1 MKRKIIQI
9 DHEKCNGCGAC
20 IPDCPEGAL
29 QLIDGKARLVSDLF
43 CDGLGACT
51 GACPTGAMTV
61 EEREAEPYDE
71 ARVMENIVKQGTN
84 VIKAHLS
91 HLNEHGETK
100 LLAEAI
106 GFLKSKSIAIPGYV
120 EKGNHHGCPGSMMRD
135 MRRGDNQGA
144 VNDESGVIE
153 SALRQWPVQLALVNP
168 QAPYFE
174 HEELLV
180 TADCVPIAFADY
192 HRRYLR
198 NRPVVMFCPKLD
210 KDTDRYIEKLS
221 LIISSHTIKRIIVVR
236 MEVPCCGGSTMIIEE
251 AVNRSGKKVIIR
263 EQIISIDGKQI

>member
-71 ARVMENIVKQGTN
+71 TRVMENIVKQGPN

-91 HLNEHGETK
+91 HLNEHGEKK
-100 LLAEAI
+100 LLDEAER
-106 GFLKSKSIAIPGYV
+106 FLKDKSIEIPEYG
-120 EKGNHHGCPGSMMRD
+120 KQQSHHGCPGSMMRD
-135 MRRGDNQGA
+135 MRKNSSSH
-144 VNDESGVIE
+144 VNSEPSGMIE
-153 SALRQWPVQLALVNP
+153 SELRQWPVQLALVNP

-174 HEELLV
+174 QEELLV
-180 TADCVPIAFADY
+180 TADCVPIAFAEY
-192 HRRYLR
+192 HRRFLR

-210 KDTDRYIEKLS
+210 KEIDRYIEKLTA
-221 LIISSHTIKRIIVVR
+221 IISSHPIKRIIVAR
-236 MEVPCCGGSTMIIEE
+236 MEVPCCGGSTSIIEE
-251 AVNRSGKKVIIR
+251 AVNRSGKNVIIR
-263 EQIISIDGKQI
+263 EQIISIDGKLI